1 MAALTDDELQAIWT
15 IASDMADRNDVE
27 DAWFLRGV
35 ADALAGEE
43 PMPKAENPEY
53 DREYRQGFDAV
64 AGRE

>member
-1 MAALTDDELQAIWT
+1 MEDSELQTIWA
-15 IASDMADRNDVE
+15 IASDMADRNEVE
-27 DAWFLRGV
+27 DAWYLRGV

-53 DREYRQGFDAV
+53 DREYRRGYDTT